1 VALTLADARSGE
13 TLAAYRE
20 TADGLPAVMPAVN
33 RAVEALRERAERAA
47 VVPAGAAGDSTCSGG
62 AAPSGATG
70 EPPRAG
76 RA

>member
-1 VALTLADARSGE
+1 
-13 TLAAYRE
+13 
-20 TADGLPAVMPAVN
+20 MPAVN